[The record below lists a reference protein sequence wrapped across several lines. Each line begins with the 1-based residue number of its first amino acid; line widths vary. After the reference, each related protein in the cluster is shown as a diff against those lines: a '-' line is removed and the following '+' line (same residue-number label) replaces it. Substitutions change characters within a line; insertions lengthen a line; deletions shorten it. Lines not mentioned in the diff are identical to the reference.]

1 MQAFTEKSMEF
12 QTKIIE
18 RSGLGDETYLP
29 DGMPAAMLCI
39 SPAQAQRRDC
49 QCQSAKLRRR
59 LTQWMMGLTSLS
71 SPPALHLLEVYG
83 H

>member
-29 DGMPAAMLCI
+29 NGMPAALAYT
-39 SPAQAQRRDC
+39 SPTRANRRAC
-49 QCQSAKLRRR
+49 QCQFAKLMRR
-59 LTQWMMGLTSLS
+59 LTQWRM
-71 SPPALHLLEVYG
+71 
-83 H
+83 